1 MARHDSAPT
10 PGTPCWFDL
19 LSPDAPAAAAFYARL
34 FGWTYDVSGPEY
46 GHYHMALVDNRP
58 AAGIGQR
65 QEGAST
71 PSAWTVYLAA
81 RDAAAMADRV
91 SELGGSVVMEPTEV
105 PGMGRMAIVQDPGG
119 AVFGLWQ
126 PLAHLGFGVT
136 HEHGT
141 MGWCEVNV
149 PDGEAA
155 RAFYA
160 ELMDADARLLESDAV
175 PTVYY
180 VLSKDDQAVA
190 GILEMTAEWQGV
202 PPHWMPYFEVAD
214 CDAAAR
220 AAEEAGGTVS
230 VQPFATE
237 YGRIAVVTDPF
248 GAVFSVNQTTAS
260 R

>member
-1 MARHDSAPT
+1 MTRHEHAHA

-19 LSPDAPAAAAFYARL
+19 LSPDAEAAAAFYAQL
-34 FGWTYDVSGPEY
+34 FGWTYDVSGPEE
-46 GHYHMALVDNRP
+46 GRYHTAMVDGRP

-65 QEGAST
+65 QEGTHA
-71 PSAWTVYLAA
+71 PSAWTVHLAA
-81 RDAAAMADRV
+81 GDVAAMADRV
-91 SELGGSVVMEPTEV
+91 TELGGSVLNEPAEV
-105 PGMGRMAIVQDPGG
+105 RGLGHLAIVQDPGG

-126 PLAHLGFGVT
+126 PLTHQGFGVT
-136 HEHGT
+136 HQHGT

-155 RAFYA
+155 KAFYA
-160 ELMDADARLLESDAV
+160 ELMGAEARRLRSDAV

-180 VLSKDDQAVA
+180 VLWKDDEAVA
-190 GILEMTAEWQGV
+190 GILEMTAERQGV
-202 PPHWMPYFEVAD
+202 PPHWVPYFEVAD
-214 CDAAAR
+214 CDAVAR
-220 AAEEAGGTVS
+220 AAEQAGGTVS
-230 VQPFATE
+230 VQPFDTE

>member
-1 MARHDSAPT
+1 MTRHEKRHA

-19 LSPDAPAAAAFYARL
+19 LSPDAEAAAAFYAQV
-34 FGWTYDVSGPEY
+34 FGWTYDVGEAEH
-46 GHYHMALVDNRP
+46 GHYHTAMVDGRP

-65 QEGAST
+65 EEGSQD
-71 PSAWTVYLAA
+71 PSAWTVHLAA
-81 RDAAAMADRV
+81 DDAEAMADRV
-91 SELGGSVVMEPTEV
+91 TELGGSLSNGPMEV
-105 PGMGRMAIVQDPGG
+105 PGMGRLAIVQDPGG

-126 PLAHLGFGVT
+126 PLAHQGFGIT

-155 RAFYA
+155 KAFYA
-160 ELMDADARLLESDAV
+160 ELMGAEARRLESDAV

-180 VLSKDDQAVA
+180 VLWKDDEAVA
-190 GILEMTAEWQGV
+190 GILEMTAEWRGV
-202 PPHWMPYFEVAD
+202 PPHWLPYFEVDD

-230 VQPFATE
+230 VQPFDTE

>member
-1 MARHDSAPT
+1 MTRHDKAPA

-19 LSPDAPAAAAFYARL
+19 LSPDAEAAAAFYAAL
-34 FGWTYDVSGPEY
+34 FGWTYDVSGSEH
-46 GHYHMALVDNRP
+46 GRYHTAMVDGRP

-65 QEGAST
+65 QEGTHA
-71 PSAWTVYLAA
+71 PSAWTVHLAA
-81 RDAAAMADRV
+81 GDAAAMSDRV
-91 SELGGSVVMEPTEV
+91 TELGGSVLSEPAEV
-105 PGMGRMAIVQDPGG
+105 RGLGHLAIVQDPGG

-126 PLAHLGFGVT
+126 PLTHHGFGIT

-155 RAFYA
+155 KAFYA
-160 ELMDADARLLESDAV
+160 ELMGAEARRLESDAV
-175 PTVYY
+175 PTAYY
-180 VLSKDDQAVA
+180 VLWKDDDAVA

-202 PPHWMPYFEVAD
+202 PPHWMPYFEVED

-220 AAEEAGGTVS
+220 AAEAAGGSVS
-230 VQPFATE
+230 VQPFDTE

-248 GAVFSVNQTTAS
+248 GAAFSVNQTSAG